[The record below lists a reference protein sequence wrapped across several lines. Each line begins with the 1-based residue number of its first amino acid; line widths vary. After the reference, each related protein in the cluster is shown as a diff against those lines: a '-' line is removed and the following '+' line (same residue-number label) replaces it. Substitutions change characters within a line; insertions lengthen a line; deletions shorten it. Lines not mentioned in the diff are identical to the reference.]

1 MPHAD
6 QARSIVHKTR
16 AQDRQRRAR
25 SHEPCTAHATDP
37 CGHPTFNHPPG
48 PIAQQMYQR
57 RHTTCKG
64 PNRTGLTQRT
74 RRDTPKAPR
83 ARKPKPASKG
93 KQQRGDLRQLNV
105 CHAEVEDDGGNV
117 GGQSSAGDD
126 GWRRSDGC
134 YSCGW
139 QRSGSASGGDDDGG
153 GGGETTEAMGEESGR
168 NRVSD
173 YGIARTA
180 VGDGE
185 EAHVGDGGDTCG

>member
-74 RRDTPKAPR
+74 RRHTPNAPR
-83 ARKPKPASKG
+83 ARKPKPTSKG

-105 CHAEVEDDGGNV
+105 CHAEVEDVGGNV

-126 GWRRSDGC
+126 GWRRSDG
-134 YSCGW
+134 SAAIAVV
-139 QRSGSASGGDDDGG
+139 GSAAGVRAAVTMMAVAAERRRRRWGRKAAVIAS
-153 GGGETTEAMGEESGR
+153 AIMG
-168 NRVSD
+168 
-173 YGIARTA
+173 
-180 VGDGE
+180 
-185 EAHVGDGGDTCG
+185 

>member
-1 MPHAD
+1 MA
-6 QARSIVHKTR
+6 AK
-16 AQDRQRRAR
+16 RR
-25 SHEPCTAHATDP
+25 
-37 CGHPTFNHPPG
+37 
-48 PIAQQMYQR
+48 
-57 RHTTCKG
+57 
-64 PNRTGLTQRT
+64 
-74 RRDTPKAPR
+74 
-83 ARKPKPASKG
+83 
-93 KQQRGDLRQLNV
+93 V
-105 CHAEVEDDGGNV
+105 
-117 GGQSSAGDD
+117 
-126 GWRRSDGC
+126 GC